1 MSELTKRIAFS
12 LIAAPVV
19 VLAVWYGGAT
29 LAAFLAI
36 TAAVAA
42 WEFYR
47 LSQACGSTPMWMHG
61 VIGSALIPLF
71 VHAQYLGLWVP
82 PVSVLLLFVLELLS
96 VALLWRGG
104 RGKPLEVVGIT
115 LLGIFYTGGM
125 LSYAYALRYHP
136 YTIGAQAGA
145 VLVVLPLFCTWATD
159 IGGYVFGRWLGKRK
173 LMPTVSPGKTV
184 AGSIGGIATSIAI
197 CLLYVQFILR
207 PFGQLALSVWGSVLF
222 AVAIG
227 VAGQIG
233 DLVESMLKREA
244 GVKDSSRLIPGHGG
258 VLDRVDSLLF
268 TLPIAFVLL
277 GWLLI
282 PAPR

>member
-1 MSELTKRIAFS
+1 MSELAKRIAFS

-19 VLAVWYGGAT
+19 VLAVWYGAAT

-71 VHAQYLGLWVP
+71 VHAQYLDLWVP

-184 AGSIGGIATSIAI
+184 AGSIGGIATSVAI

>member
-1 MSELTKRIAFS
+1 MSELAKRITFS
-12 LIAAPVV
+12 VIAVPVV
-19 VLAVWYGGAT
+19 VVAVSFGGALLT
-29 LAAFLAI
+29 ALIAIAAGLG
-36 TAAVAA
+36 A

-47 LSQACGSTPMWMHG
+47 LAESCGEEPMWLHG
-61 VIGSALIPLF
+61 ICGAALIPLG
-71 VHAQYLGLWVP
+71 VHAQYLGLPVP
-82 PVSVLLLFVLELLS
+82 PIGVLVLFVLELLA

-115 LLGIFYTGGM
+115 ILGIFYTGGM

-136 YTIGAQAGA
+136 YAIGTAAGA
-145 VLVVLPLFCTWATD
+145 AVVVLPLFCTWASD
-159 IGGYVFGRWLGKRK
+159 VGGYVFGRWLGKRK
-173 LMPTVSPGKTV
+173 LMPSISPGKTI
-184 AGSIGGIATSIAI
+184 AGAIGSIAASIAI
-197 CLLYVQFILR
+197 CLLFVQLVLR
-207 PFGQLALSVWGSVLF
+207 PYGQLALSWWGAVLF
-222 AVAIG
+222 AIAIS

-268 TLPIAFVLL
+268 TLPVAYVLL
-277 GWLLI
+277 GFLLI